1 MKHRSQGRKFG
12 RVRSQR
18 RALLKTLMGS
28 LIQRERIVTTEAKAK
43 EIKARID
50 RVVTIA
56 KKISDPERKVAI
68 LRLLASRL
76 PKMAVEKFADDDF
89 RKRFEIRTSGFTR
102 VTKLPARK
110 SDSAK
115 MAVVEFVD

>member
-1 MKHRSQGRKFG
+1 
-12 RVRSQR
+12 
-18 RALLKTLMGS
+18 MGS

-102 VTKLPARK
+102 VTKLLPEK
-110 SDSAK
+110 
-115 MAVVEFVD
+115 